1 MDVQTVFARECDE
14 EHNVEERHSLPPLRR
29 TRRAAA
35 LVLGAAFAWAA
46 CRPKKEAGGAL
57 PEGWIA
63 DGAGPPDVGKPAADF
78 RLPAL
83 NGNLVSLSELRGQV
97 VLVNFWATWCAPC
110 RVEMPEIVRAYERY
124 KSRGFTVLAVNV
136 EDDWPEAAEFAQQYG
151 LPFPV
156 LLDKE
161 GRLSRAWRLRGLPS
175 TIFIDRSGTVAV
187 VHLGPLTAEM
197 IDQRLK
203 SLL

>member
-1 MDVQTVFARECDE
+1 MGGKTTIVDNQNREEWDST
-14 EHNVEERHSLPPLRR
+14 RPAGR
-29 TRRAAA
+29 TRRAVALFVGAA
-35 LVLGAAFAWAA
+35 LAWAA
-46 CRPKKEAGGAL
+46 CRPKREAGGKL
-57 PEGWIA
+57 PDGWVAEGA
-63 DGAGPPDVGKPAADF
+63 EPPDVGKPAADF

-83 NGNLVSLSELRGQV
+83 DGKLASLSELRGQV

-110 RVEMPEIVRAYERY
+110 RAEMPEIVRAYERY

-136 EDDWPEAAEFAQQYG
+136 EEDAPEAAEFAQQYR

-175 TIFIDRSGTVAV
+175 SVFIDRSGTVAV

-197 IDQRLK
+197 IDQRLN

>member
-1 MDVQTVFARECDE
+1 MKRDTTSLEEPNRAR
-14 EHNVEERHSLPPLRR
+14 RSGRSRR
-29 TRRAAA
+29 SVI
-35 LVLGAAFAWAA
+35 LSLGAALAWAS
-46 CRPKKEAGGAL
+46 CRPRKEAGAKL
-57 PEGWIA
+57 PDGWVA
-63 DGAGPPDVGKPAADF
+63 EGAGPPDVGKPAADF

-83 NGNLVSLSELRGQV
+83 DGKLVALSDLRGQV

-110 RVEMPEIVRAYERY
+110 RAEMPEIVRAYERY

-136 EDDWPEAAEFAQQYG
+136 EEDAPEAAEFAQQYG

-156 LLDKE
+156 LLDRE

-175 TIFIDRSGTVAV
+175 SIFIDRSGTVAV